1 MNFYFIQ
8 YYITVER
15 CGNTVFYNSLFRIKK
30 SHFKSPSS
38 SRPWVFCSDIFFYLL
53 CFSSWFFLRFYFEA
67 YVANTDHILMQRV
80 SFTHRF
86 WEGFSSWTEYE
97 NVQLQSHILHDTTLW
112 HLLVTLTGAFK
123 ILSDS
128 TQVLRKFHAYLLFT
142 VYSLSIQLY
151 YIYTHLTSLEFC
163 SILL

>member
-1 MNFYFIQ
+1 MEI
-8 YYITVER
+8 
-15 CGNTVFYNSLFRIKK
+15 LFFTIAYLELKNHTLNLPAPAVLEF
-30 SHFKSPSS
+30 SVP
-38 SRPWVFCSDIFFYLL
+38 IFFFTCCASLPDFFCAFILKLMLL
-53 CFSSWFFLRFYFEA
+53 
-67 YVANTDHILMQRV
+67 TQMQIV
-80 SFTHRF
+80 SYTHRF
-86 WEGFSSWTEYE
+86 WEGFSSWTENE